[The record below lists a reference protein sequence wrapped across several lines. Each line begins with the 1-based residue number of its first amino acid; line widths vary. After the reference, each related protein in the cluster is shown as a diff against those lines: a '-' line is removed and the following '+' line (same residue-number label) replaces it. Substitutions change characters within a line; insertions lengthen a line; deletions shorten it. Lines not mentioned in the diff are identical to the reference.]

1 MSFVGNNLPELSPE
15 SDIRITSCW
24 YAVYTYP
31 RHERSVADQL
41 ERKSVETFLP
51 TFTSQSRWKDRRVEI
66 ARPLFPG
73 YVFTRIGLGERLKI
87 VSIPSVVRILSFN
100 GKPATIPDQEIET
113 IRLCMTGAARL
124 EPHLFLAVGERVRV
138 RSGAF
143 EGAEGIVI
151 HQNNRCKILI
161 SIGLIQQSV
170 ALEIESS
177 QLERV
182 RCREYADLPHAK
194 TQRQ

>member
-1 MSFVGNNLPELSPE
+1 MSFAGNNSLGLS
-15 SDIRITSCW
+15 SLQ
-24 YAVYTYP
+24 AVRRDSPWHALYTYP
-31 RHERSVADQL
+31 RHERAVADQL
-41 ERKSVETFLP
+41 ESKSVEVFLP
-51 TFTSQSRWKDRRVEI
+51 TFKSQSQWKDRRVEI

-73 YVFTRIGLGERLKI
+73 YVFTRIGAGEGRKI
-87 VSIPSVVRILSFN
+87 LSIPSVIRILSFN

-113 IRLCMTGAARL
+113 IQLCMAGGAAL
-124 EPHLFLAVGERVRV
+124 ESYPFLEAGERVRV

-151 HQNNRCKILI
+151 HQKNKCKILI

-170 ALEIESS
+170 ALEIACD

-182 RCREYADLPHAK
+182 HSPQHTDLRHVR